1 MIVDFSTRAY
11 PLAVRSLLRP
21 RHCTVPAYVAH
32 SLPKHAEQRVST
44 YDVPVC
50 IQRCCCCC
58 CCPVCCYSAAVNSC
72 CCCLLLFTIVHLP
85 PEVVLHAI
93 QTAEVVVFTAKY
105 IYIYTW
111 YMYYER
117 AYFTVVHPF
126 LCSTVDLVPP
136 RLTYI
141 VCYNTWYLS

>member
-105 IYIYTW
+105 IYIYL
-111 YMYYER
+111 
-117 AYFTVVHPF
+117 VHV
-126 LCSTVDLVPP
+126 LRTSILYCSTPLFVQYS
-136 RLTYI
+136 RS
-141 VCYNTWYLS
+141 CAASAYLHRML